1 MKIRQV
7 IPSFIT
13 SFNLVSGS
21 LAVFFSFSGE
31 IKTAVLLVV
40 IASVFDFFDGFAGR
54 LLKSVSEFGKQ
65 LDSLSDLISFGFAP
79 ASIFYNLYLIK
90 NADDQ
95 IFAYFAILLVVFAAL
110 RLAKFNIDP
119 EQASEFK
126 GLPTP
131 AMALFI
137 ISISYYCF
145 IEKTSISE
153 FLCSP
158 IIFVLINILFSLL
171 MISNIRLMSLKVKS
185 LRINEIYWQ
194 LILILGAIILLI
206 IFRFLGIGL
215 TIFLYLAISFLK
227 QILTTK
233 KK

>member
-1 MKIRQV
+1 VKIRQV

-13 SFNLVSGS
+13 SLNLVSGS
-21 LAVFFSFSGE
+21 LAVIFAFSGE

-40 IASVFDFFDGFAGR
+40 IASVFDFFDGFAAR

-119 EQASEFK
+119 EQTSEFK

-145 IEKTSISE
+145 IEKTIISE

-158 IIFVLINILFSLL
+158 LIFVSINIIFSLL